1 MRQFEQLDLMLTDQD
16 GMLQISQATAVGI
29 SKSVFYDYVKTR
41 ELERVAPGIYLSKD
55 SWVDAMYL
63 IHLRF
68 KQAVFSHETALFFH
82 NLTDR
87 EPTEYEITVRTG

>member
-41 ELERVAPGIYLSKD
+41 ELERVAAGNLFIKRFLGGCHVFD
-55 SWVDAMYL
+55 S
-63 IHLRF
+63 F
-68 KQAVFSHETALFFH
+68 TF
-82 NLTDR
+82 
-87 EPTEYEITVRTG
+87 

>member
-63 IHLRF
+63 IHLRLNKLYF
-68 KQAVFSHETALFFH
+68 LMRLLCFFIILRIV
-82 NLTDR
+82 NRRNMKLR
-87 EPTEYEITVRTG
+87 

>member
-41 ELERVAPGIYLSKD
+41 EL
-55 SWVDAMYL
+55 
-63 IHLRF
+63 
-68 KQAVFSHETALFFH
+68 
-82 NLTDR
+82 
-87 EPTEYEITVRTG
+87 

>member
-41 ELERVAPGIYLSKD
+41 ELTGCAGNLFIKRFLGGCHVFD
-55 SWVDAMYL
+55 S
-63 IHLRF
+63 F
-68 KQAVFSHETALFFH
+68 TF
-82 NLTDR
+82 
-87 EPTEYEITVRTG
+87 

>member
-41 ELERVAPGIYLSKD
+41 ELERVAPGIYLSKRFLGGCHVFD
-55 SWVDAMYL
+55 S
-63 IHLRF
+63 F
-68 KQAVFSHETALFFH
+68 TF
-82 NLTDR
+82 
-87 EPTEYEITVRTG
+87 